1 MIRAAIAFFA
11 LALIALLLGAGGVAG
26 ISMDIATML
35 LIVFLVLSVIS
46 FLGALITN
54 RGRSSLIE

>member
-1 MIRAAIAFFA
+1 MIRAAIAFFT

-54 RGRSSLIE
+54 RGRSSLLE